1 METYVNIF
9 RNFKMTTIQVKTT
22 LFKVLL
28 SGFFAVLQ
36 ESRALALTPQQ
47 RWSAAGGNFNNSFF
61 AEHWFVLTAAAVGI
75 ILSLLLLGISH
86 NRITKPR
93 RGTNQLFTDYANR
106 SGLNT
111 WERHLLFSIAAK
123 AGLKQSEVIFTLGSA
138 FERGATIIVEESVTA
153 GQTSTQI
160 EQLRAQ
166 LFFLREKLGFQKRAP
181 ASIGSST
188 RSKRLASSQIPVGK
202 KIHLVRRTGHPS
214 DTIESTVIENNDA
227 GLAVKLTKPVKIVFG
242 EVWYARYYFGASVW
256 EFDTSV
262 ISCKGDIL
270 VLNQSDDL
278 RFVNR
283 RRFLRVPVYRPAF
296 VAHFPF
302 IRTFDASGHKSMKS
316 FRMYRSSSGSSGDVC
331 GPPEFVPAVVTELA
345 GPGLCIEAPLEL
357 KVDDRVLVVFKLDEE
372 DNAEPVPESGGDKT
386 NAAPDVQ
393 SETKGEKIAED
404 IGVVRHIKALQEG
417 FSIAIELTGLSD
429 SDVNELIRATNTA
442 SLKMKY
448 ENVPVSKNV
457 KEGAAKPAVTQGV

>member
-1 METYVNIF
+1 M
-9 RNFKMTTIQVKTT
+9 
-22 LFKVLL
+22 LFEVLL
-28 SGFFAVLQ
+28 SPFLAVLQ
-36 ESRALALTPQQ
+36 ESRALALTPQE
-47 RWSAAGGNFNNSFF
+47 RWRAAGDSFNNGFV
-61 AEHWFVLTAAAVGI
+61 AEHWFTLTAAAVGI
-75 ILSLLLLGISH
+75 ILSLLLLMIS
-86 NRITKPR
+86 NKRIKKQR
-93 RGTNQLFTDYANR
+93 RGNNRLFTEYANR

-123 AGLKQSEVIFTLGSA
+123 AGLKQSEEIFTLSSA
-138 FERGATIIVEESVTA
+138 FERAAAIIVEESVAA
-153 GQTSTQI
+153 GKSPAQI

-188 RSKRLASSQIPVGK
+188 KPKKLTSRQIPVSK
-202 KIHLVRRTGHPS
+202 KIYLVRRTSHPS
-214 DTIESTVIENNDA
+214 DTIESTVIENNDE
-227 GLAVKLTKPVKIVFG
+227 GLTVKLAKPVKIVFG
-242 EVWYARYYFGASVW
+242 QAWYARYYFGASIW

-283 RRFLRVPVYRPAF
+283 RRFLRVPVHKPAF

-302 IRTFDASGHKSMKS
+302 TKTFDASGHKSMKS
-316 FRMYRSSSGSSGDVC
+316 FRMYRSSAGASSGVW
-331 GPPEFVPAVVTELA
+331 GPPEFVPVVVTELA

-372 DNAEPVPESGGDKT
+372 NGAEPALESAGDEI
-386 NAAPDVQ
+386 NAALDLQ
-393 SETKGEKIAED
+393 SETKEEKIAED
-404 IGVVRHIKALQEG
+404 IGVVRHVKALPEG

-429 SDVNELIRATNTA
+429 SDLSELIRATNAA
-442 SLKMKY
+442 SLKMRY
-448 ENVPVSKNV
+448 ENVSVSKNV
-457 KEGAAKPAVTQGV
+457 KQDAENPSVAQGV

>member
-1 METYVNIF
+1 
-9 RNFKMTTIQVKTT
+9 MTTIQVMTT

-28 SGFFAVLQ
+28 SGIPALLH
-36 ESRALALTPQQ
+36 ESLALALTPQE
-47 RWSAAGGNFNNSFF
+47 RWRAAGGSFDNGF
-61 AEHWFVLTAAAVGI
+61 ITEHWFILSAAVVGI
-75 ILSLLLLGISH
+75 ILSLLLLVVSH
-86 NRITKPR
+86 NRITKHR
-93 RGTNQLFTDYANR
+93 SGTNQLFTEYAGR

-123 AGLKQSEVIFTLGSA
+123 AGLKQSEEIFTLSGA
-138 FERGATIIVEESVTA
+138 FERGAVIIVDESVAA
-153 GQTSTQI
+153 GQTPAQI

-188 RSKRLASSQIPVGK
+188 RPKRLASRQIPVGK
-202 KIHLVRRTGHPS
+202 KIYLVHRSGHPS
-214 DTIESTVIENNDA
+214 DTIESTVTENNEA
-227 GLAVKLTKPVKIVFG
+227 GLAVKPAKPIKIVFG

-262 ISCKGDIL
+262 ISYNGDIL

-283 RRFLRVPVYRPAF
+283 RRFLRVPVYKPAF
-296 VAHFPF
+296 IAHFPF
-302 IRTFDASGHKSMKS
+302 IRTSAASGHKSMKS
-316 FRMYRSSSGSSGDVC
+316 FRIYRSSTAPSGEMWGL
-331 GPPEFVPAVVTELA
+331 PEFVPAVVTELA

-372 DNAEPVPESGGDKT
+372 NIAVRPEGSR
-386 NAAPDVQ
+386 Q
-393 SETKGEKIAED
+393 AED
-404 IGVVRHIKALQEG
+404 IGVVRHIKALPEG

-429 SDVNELIRATNTA
+429 PDVSELIRVTNAA
-442 SLKMKY
+442 SLKMRH
-448 ENVPVSKNV
+448 ENAPVSQNV
-457 KEGAAKPAVTQGV
+457 KEGDVKPAVAQRV